1 MSSYLISIHS
11 SSDIYHGPR
20 RAMLGDDE
28 IFSSSVR
35 ALLHLSLQKR
45 CHCQPD
51 DARTRTSTNQLRRRY
66 ASTDPAIPWPP
77 DATSLSWF
85 PSHKFRSPSG
95 LRGNTTATRSRETGG
110 IPSRAA
116 FSSATESAPPDSGR
130 TVATVAFCFY
140 LGIIVQSLT
149 N

>member
-1 MSSYLISIHS
+1 
-11 SSDIYHGPR
+11 
-20 RAMLGDDE
+20 MLGDDE

-77 DATSLSWF
+77 ESGRHFAVLVSVTRIPF
-85 PSHKFRSPSG
+85 AFR

-110 IPSRAA
+110 IPS
-116 FSSATESAPPDSGR
+116 S
-130 TVATVAFCFY
+130 FY
-140 LGIIVQSLT
+140 SRR
-149 N
+149 

>member
-1 MSSYLISIHS
+1 
-11 SSDIYHGPR
+11 
-20 RAMLGDDE
+20 MLGDDE

-51 DARTRTSTNQLRRRY
+51 DARARTSTNQLRRRY

-85 PSHKFRSPSG
+85 RHTDSVRLPAPGEHNSHEEQGNRWNSIQLLFSALTA
-95 LRGNTTATRSRETGG
+95 LRLRSRMAQPAGAG
-110 IPSRAA
+110 S
-116 FSSATESAPPDSGR
+116 
-130 TVATVAFCFY
+130 
-140 LGIIVQSLT
+140 
-149 N
+149 